1 MELPAARV
9 NDCEGCAKY
18 SILFIYYGYFRG
30 VVDSYL
36 WRLVLVHPVGADHYV
51 MT

>member
-18 SILFIYYGYFRG
+18 SILFIYYGDVRG
-30 VVDSYL
+30 VAVICGD
-36 WRLVLVHPVGADHYV
+36 
-51 MT
+51 